1 MRIQDKVAIV
11 TGAAS
16 GLGFA
21 TAQMLID
28 NGAKVNIF
36 DVNKEKGQ
44 EAVRALGDH
53 ATFHQVDVTSEEQV
67 QQAIH
72 NIIETQNHLDI
83 VVNCAGIGPPAKV
96 FGRKGVMPLDFF
108 KKIIDIN
115 LIGTF
120 NVLRLAVEQMAKNDV
135 SADSPDRGI
144 IINTAS
150 IAAFDGQMGQAA
162 YSASKGAIASMA
174 LPIAR
179 DLASINVRINTI
191 APGLFET
198 PLMQGMPENAL
209 NSLRQIPEYPKRLGD
224 PSEYAF
230 TAKYMIESDYL
241 NAELIRLDAATR
253 MPAK

>member
-1 MRIQDKVAIV
+1 MNIEQKVAIV

-21 TAQMLID
+21 TAKMLAD
-28 NGAKVNIF
+28 NGAVVQIF
-36 DVNKEKGQ
+36 DVNEENGQ
-44 EAVRALGDH
+44 KAATEIGG
-53 ATFHQVDVTSEEQV
+53 TFHKVDVTSEEQV
-67 QQAIH
+67 QQAIDAIMAKH
-72 NIIETQNHLDI
+72 GYLDI
-83 VVNCAGIGPPAKV
+83 AVNCAGIGPPAKV
-96 FGRKGVMPLDFF
+96 FGRKGVMSLDFF

-120 NVLRLAVEQMAKNDV
+120 NVLRLAVEQMAKNEPTDEH
-135 SADSPDRGI
+135 PDRGI
-144 IINTAS
+144 VINTAS

-179 DLASINVRINTI
+179 DLASLNIRINTI

-209 NSLRQIPEYPKRLGD
+209 ASLRQIPEYPKRLGD

-230 TAKYMIESDYL
+230 TVKYMIESAYL